1 MPQAQNATDLAELLQ
16 DLHDSE
22 ISGLITW
29 LFDNAWHAEVG
40 CPPIRERNFETAAEA
55 IRWLQ
60 ITALALYPDS
70 PFSEKYRNV
79 ID

>member
-1 MPQAQNATDLAELLQ
+1 MPQAQNSTDLAELLQ

-40 CPPIRERNFETAAEA
+40 CPPIRERNFETAAKA